1 MGADRKVRAQI
12 VAAELA
18 GTVDSNLVTGWF
30 PAHFAF
36 PSSYHESGKTIS
48 QNIYTGAGHIHELI
62 DAEEEKNRF
71 ERQMKRGCRGQDDY
85 ERGARYPRCTF
96 AADQEC
102 E

>member
-12 VAAELA
+12 VAAEL
-18 GTVDSNLVTGWF
+18 GRTVDSNLVTGWF

-36 PSSYHESGKTIS
+36 PSSDDESGEAIP
-48 QNIYTGAGHIHELI
+48 QDVYTGARHVHELI
-62 DAEEEKNRF
+62 DTEEEKDRF
-71 ERQMKRGCRGQDDY
+71 ERQMKRGCGGQHDY
-85 ERGARYPRCTF
+85 ERGARYPRCTL